1 MSSSSAPT
9 DSETISPTDGA
20 RGSPVFTPFPDDPYM
35 LVRHAYSPTT
45 PDTEFEPLE
54 APLETRK
61 PHLLFP
67 HISTAIS
74 PKTTT
79 YLDITYPY
87 TSMSILL
94 PQYCMDGRA
103 YTAHP
108 TPSSSSSPASSPTLP
123 SQKRYWGTSKLI
135 VDTEIELSQLCVTD
149 EDEPSGFGYWAAR
162 RHGIERD
169 RDTFAIIGFYYMV
182 ARYLSRGGQSSRS
195 APDSADSREDTL
207 QNHAWRLPP
216 PTWDDPGGR
225 YRFT

>member
-20 RGSPVFTPFPDDPYM
+20 RGSPAFTPFPDDPYM
-35 LVRHAYSPTT
+35 LVRQAYSPTA

-74 PKTTT
+74 PETTT

-94 PQYCMDGRA
+94 PQYCTDGRA

-108 TPSSSSSPASSPTLP
+108 VTWL
-123 SQKRYWGTSKLI
+123 
-135 VDTEIELSQLCVTD
+135 LSQVD
-149 EDEPSGFGYWAAR
+149 
-162 RHGIERD
+162 
-169 RDTFAIIGFYYMV
+169 
-182 ARYLSRGGQSSRS
+182 
-195 APDSADSREDTL
+195 
-207 QNHAWRLPP
+207 
-216 PTWDDPGGR
+216 
-225 YRFT
+225 